1 MTAQQFLKGGNVK
14 LFIILCVLFLAT
26 TSNAQS
32 IFERLQ
38 PPLVAAHQG
47 GYPWA
52 GKNNTLPKFNQA
64 IEDGANITEMDL
76 QATKD
81 DVVIVYH
88 DTTLNSD
95 TKCKGIIREM
105 TYEQVE
111 KCNYDNGRP
120 IEKFE
125 DVLLNIN
132 GRAIVN
138 AEFKTQEVVVP
149 AIKLVQKYNAYDWVY
164 FQTKSIRERYLLAR
178 STDSKVALNYK
189 AVNDVELDW
198 AISQNDPY
206 MVIIEMEKDM
216 ANPTNVQKTH
226 DAGKLV
232 SVNSWRYG
240 SLEELFSA
248 ACDKVFKLNI
258 DIAVANRISGCVKQK
273 KYYPH

>member
-1 MTAQQFLKGGNVK
+1 MATA
-14 LFIILCVLFLAT
+14 
-26 TSNAQS
+26 SNAQS

-64 IEDGANITEMDL
+64 IVDGTDIVEMDL
-76 QATKD
+76 QVTKD
-81 DVVIVYH
+81 GVVIVYH
-88 DTTLNSD
+88 DTTIDSD
-95 TKCKGIIREM
+95 TKCKGSISDK
-105 TYEQVE
+105 TYEQIAQ
-111 KCNYDNGRP
+111 CPYGNGRP

-149 AIKLVQKYNAYDWVY
+149 AIKLIQKLNAYDWVY
-164 FQTKSIRERYLLAR
+164 FQTKSIRERYQLAR
-178 STDSKVALNYK
+178 ATDNQVALNYK
-189 AVNDVELDW
+189 AVNDTELDW
-198 AISQNDPY
+198 ALAQNDPY
-206 MVIIEMEKDM
+206 MVVIEMEKNM
-216 ANPTNVQKTH
+216 ATPLNILKVHNAAKF
-226 DAGKLV
+226 V

-240 SLEELFSA
+240 SLEEFFSA
-248 ACDKVFKLNI
+248 ACGKVFKLKI

-273 KYYPH
+273 KYYP